1 MQFYLEYMLRI
12 RKNVPGVY
20 YVDTSFRGERADA
33 MHLNQFCHVE
43 CELVGSFS
51 TAIETV
57 EAYIVRLVSVFQQ
70 EHEKLVKTVAG
81 TTDHLVALLE
91 HFGSHGGRFPQIS
104 VDDALALPM
113 MVDDCWK
120 YVLASDQTKGRTL
133 TRKGELNSIEHFGGA
148 VWLTEFD
155 HLSVPFYQA
164 FSDETRTKARCADL
178 LLGLGEVLGLG
189 ERHMLARDVVTAL
202 AQHQVS
208 IDGYAWYVEIRERR
222 PRLTAGWGMGTERFL
237 AWVFQHDDIRDMTI
251 VPRIKGL
258 SFTP

>member
-1 MQFYLEYMLRI
+1 MQLYLEYMLRI
-12 RKNVPGVY
+12 HDNVPGVY
-20 YVDTSFRGERADA
+20 YVDTSFRGEMADA

-51 TAIETV
+51 TGIETA
-57 EAYIVRLVSVFQQ
+57 EAYIIQLVSIFQQ

-81 TTDHLVALLE
+81 TTGHLVASLE
-91 HFGSHGGRFPQIS
+91 HFRSHGGKFPQIS

-120 YVLASDQTKGRTL
+120 YVLASNQTRGRTL
-133 TRKGELNSIEHFGGA
+133 TRRGGLKLIEHFGGA

-164 FSDETRTKARCADL
+164 SLDETHTKARCADL
-178 LLGLGEVLGLG
+178 LLGLREVLGLG

-202 AQHQVS
+202 EQHQVS
-208 IDGYAWYVEIRERR
+208 IDGYAWYTEIRERR
-222 PRLTAGWGMGTERFL
+222 PILTAGWGMGTERFL
-237 AWVFQHDDIRDMTI
+237 AWVFQHDDLCDMTI
-251 VPRIKGL
+251 VPRMKGL